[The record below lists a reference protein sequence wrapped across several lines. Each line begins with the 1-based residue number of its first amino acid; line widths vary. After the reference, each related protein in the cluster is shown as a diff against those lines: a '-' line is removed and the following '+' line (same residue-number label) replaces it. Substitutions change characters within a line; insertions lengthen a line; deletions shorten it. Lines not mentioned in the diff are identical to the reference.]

1 MINRI
6 VIAACALVALC
17 IALVVA
23 WLLGSSTG
31 YDLGHAEGQA
41 AAAKQCQKDQLGALR
56 QVIDS
61 TKNLTAAANTASQK
75 LSKTISA
82 RQQADARTTKE
93 IRDALATT
101 APQRVD
107 CVFDAGVMQQ
117 LDAARHRAAQAAAGG
132 IGRELPAAD

>member
-6 VIAACALVALC
+6 VIAACALAAFC
-17 IALVVA
+17 IALVVT
-23 WLLGSSTG
+23 WFLGSSSA

-41 AAAKQCQKDQLGALR
+41 AAAQQCQQAQLSALQ

-61 TKNLTAAANTASQK
+61 THGLTAAANAASQA
-75 LSKTISA
+75 LGQTISA

-101 APQRVD
+101 APQRAD

>member
-1 MINRI
+1 MIDRI
-6 VIAACALVALC
+6 VIAASALVALC
-17 IALVVA
+17 IALA
-23 WLLGSSTG
+23 ATWLLGSSTG
-31 YDLGHAEGQA
+31 YDLGHAA
-41 AAAKQCQKDQLGALR
+41 AVQQCQQAQLGAVQ

-61 TKNLTAAANTASQK
+61 TKGLTAAANAASQA
-75 LSKTISA
+75 LGQTISA

-101 APQRVD
+101 APQRAD